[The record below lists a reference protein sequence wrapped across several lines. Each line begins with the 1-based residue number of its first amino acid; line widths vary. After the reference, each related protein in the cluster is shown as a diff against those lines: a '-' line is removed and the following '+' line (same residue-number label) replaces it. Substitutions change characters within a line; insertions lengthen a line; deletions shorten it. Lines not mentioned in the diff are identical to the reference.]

1 VEFLKTFPDEAS
13 FFAKIADF
21 EKQLD
26 RAEI

>member
-1 VEFLKTFPDEAS
+1 VEFLKKSPDEAS

-26 RAEI
+26 RAET